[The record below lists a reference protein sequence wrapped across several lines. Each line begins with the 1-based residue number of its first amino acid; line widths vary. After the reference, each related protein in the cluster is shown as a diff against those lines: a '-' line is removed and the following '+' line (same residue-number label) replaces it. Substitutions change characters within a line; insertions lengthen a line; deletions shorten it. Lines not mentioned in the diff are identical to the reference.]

1 MPEILDQQLFLFLN
15 SLNSPFMD
23 KVMYVITAKLTWVP
37 LYLALLYVFNKKLG
51 RKFWLFLIIIGLS
64 VLLADRGSVLI
75 KNTVDRLRPCH
86 EPSLEGQIHLIGERC
101 GGRYGFVSS
110 HASNAFNVALL
121 SLLVIR
127 RKWYTISIVFWAL
140 IVGYS
145 RIYAGVHY
153 PGDVICG
160 SIYGA
165 LVGWSMY
172 SLYCHTCGRLLNRGS
187 WFPEERAGTL
197 PGDT

>member
-1 MPEILDQQLFLFLN
+1 MPELLDQQLFLFLN
-15 SLNSPFMD
+15 SINSPFMD
-23 KVMYVITAKLTWVP
+23 RVMYLITAKLTWVP
-37 LYLALLYVFNKKLG
+37 LYLALLYTFHKKMG
-51 RKFWLFLIIIGLS
+51 RKFWFFLIIIALS
-64 VLLADRGSVLI
+64 VLFADRGSVVI
-75 KNTVDRLRPCH
+75 KNTVDRPRPCH
-86 EPSLEGQIHLIGERC
+86 EQALEGQVHLIGERC

-127 RKWYTISIVFWAL
+127 RRWFTISIFFWAL

-153 PGDVICG
+153 PGDVIFG
-160 SIYGA
+160 SLFGA

-172 SLYCHTCGRLLNRGS
+172 SLYEYAGEKLLKPGS
-187 WFPEERAGTL
+187 WFMKE
-197 PGDT
+197 

>member
-1 MPEILDQQLFLFLN
+1 MPEQLDQQLFLFLN

-37 LYLALLYVFNKKLG
+37 LYVLLLCFFQKKLG
-51 RKFWLFLIIIGLS
+51 RKFWLFLIFIALS

-86 EPSLEGQIHLIGERC
+86 EPALTGEVHLIGERC
-101 GGRYGFVSS
+101 GGNYGFVSS

-127 RKWYTISIVFWAL
+127 RRWYTISIVFWAL

-160 SIYGA
+160 SLYGA
-165 LVGWSMY
+165 LIGWGMY
-172 SLYCHTCGRLLNRGS
+172 RLFIHAGDRLLKPGS
-187 WFPEERAGTL
+187 WFLNE
-197 PGDT
+197 

>member
-1 MPEILDQQLFLFLN
+1 MPEQLDQQLFLFLN

-23 KVMYVITAKLTWVP
+23 KVMYVITVKLTWVP
-37 LYLALLYVFNKKLG
+37 LYIALLYVFHRKLG
-51 RKFWLFLIIIGLS
+51 RKFWFFLIIIALS
-64 VLLADRGSVLI
+64 VLLADRGSVII
-75 KNTVDRLRPCH
+75 KNTVDRPRPCH
-86 EPSLEGQIHLIGERC
+86 EPALTGQVHLIGERC
-101 GGRYGFVSS
+101 GGKFGFVSS

-127 RKWYTISIVFWAL
+127 RRWYTIAIVFWAL

-153 PGDVICG
+153 PGDVISG

-165 LVGWSMY
+165 LVGWGMY
-172 SLYCHTCGRLLNRGS
+172 RLFIYAGNRLIRPGS
-187 WFPEERAGTL
+187 WFLKE
-197 PGDT
+197 